1 LTNSQLTTA
10 ICSPRSHSK
19 PDAGDVKRISQLAKS
34 IEGFEKELEKLRTKA
49 SGYEERIN
57 KLQAQIEEVGGLK
70 LKSQKAKVSDLQDQ
84 IRHNE
89 DRYVKAKTGKAKAE
103 KDLAKLLKNLE
114 TNTAKLEETQAEL
127 AELVEQL
134 EANTAEMDPIRETVE
149 SIREALSDKRE
160 ELQTLKSEL
169 DEQEGA
175 IIEFKKLEVSRS
187 LLFSL
192 LLSLTL
198 CLPSTQAKLRA
209 TFNDQEKQL
218 KEMNRIFDHWT
229 AKLGELEMPET
240 DQYVS

>member
-1 LTNSQLTTA
+1 MLLKRKNCSKNFSEPNRSLLLSNSQLTTA
-10 ICSPRSHSK
+10 LCTPRSHSK

-187 LLFSL
+187 LQSLVCSRL
-192 LLSLTL
+192 LLVSLRHRRNFERHL
-198 CLPSTQAKLRA
+198 MIMRSNSR
-209 TFNDQEKQL
+209 
-218 KEMNRIFDHWT
+218 R
-229 AKLGELEMPET
+229 
-240 DQYVS
+240 